1 MKSRKHRR
9 KETFSVLMVSN
20 TGQNSRHFRVSKSFL
35 WLFTVFILLT
45 CASTGWLI
53 YNYLSGSELI
63 RNYLIARESVRQSE
77 QQSAEAME
85 YLAQIES
92 QEVLIRQ
99 LEEERDALTR
109 ENTALTS
116 ENKAL
121 LAAAKT
127 VMGTENGEE
136 KEADDSENDPAYPS
150 RYPYSE
156 MSVVSEKYS
165 DNHPYVSIDVQAEGD
180 VVAAGD
186 GTIVK
191 IDSDDSYPL
200 IIEIEHGNGYRT
212 RYMFSQEANLQ
223 QQEGTQIQSG
233 TVLASIDQND
243 TQLDYQV
250 IYEDNPIDPMIV
262 IEAKG

>member
-1 MKSRKHRR
+1 MKSHKHRR
-9 KETFSVLMVSN
+9 KESFSVLMVSN
-20 TGQNSRHFRVSKSFL
+20 TGRNSRHFRVSKSFL

-53 YNYLSGSELI
+53 YNYLSGSEII
-63 RNYLIARESVRQSE
+63 RNYVIARESARESAK
-77 QQSAEAME
+77 QSAELTE
-85 YLAQIES
+85 YLEQIES
-92 QEVLIRQ
+92 QEVLIQQ
-99 LEEERDALTR
+99 LQEENDVLAR
-109 ENTALTS
+109 ENTTLTS

-136 KEADDSENDPAYPS
+136 KEADDSEKDPAYPS

-156 MSVVSEKYS
+156 MSAISEKYS
-165 DNHPYVSIDVQAEGD
+165 DNHPYVSIDIQADGD
-180 VVAAGD
+180 VVAAGN
-186 GTIVK
+186 GTIAK
-191 IDSDDSYPL
+191 IDSDDSYSL

-212 RYMFSQEANLQ
+212 RYMFSQEANLL
-223 QQEGTQIQSG
+223 QQEGTQVQAG
-233 TVLASIDQND
+233 TALASVDQNNI
-243 TQLDYQV
+243 QLDYQV